1 MEFRLLGPLEVLAD
15 DVPVVLGGTKQRAT
29 LGSLLLQANRVVPT
43 SELLSSLWDGDGAPA
58 TARKILQNAVWALR
72 GLLAAGGTRGH
83 TAELVTKAPGYMLK
97 VDPGR
102 VDLFVFRQRVADGRA
117 ALAAQAPEAAA
128 VLLREALDLWR
139 GPVLADLVET
149 GVSWP
154 ELTAAEKARL
164 DAMEEFFEAELTCGR
179 HHAVLGRLEAMVEGQ
194 PHRERSSAQLML
206 ALYRCGRQA
215 DALNLYDR
223 VRAALGEGLGLEPGQ
238 GLRMLQR
245 AILQH
250 DPSLLTPGASGPAP
264 RMQPVPP
271 SASAL
276 PAPATPSAWPATVSG
291 QTAGS
296 VPGAVS
302 GSVPGPASGSMPG
315 LASGAVPG
323 PASGPV
329 PGLASGLPSGSVPG
343 LASGPVPG
351 SASGLASGATPG
363 LMYGPVP
370 GPASGSVSGPAS
382 SAVPGLPSGPVPGVA
397 SGVVPGA
404 VPGLTSGP
412 VPGAVPGLTSGLPSS
427 PVPGLGSGPGAPVA
441 LPATAA
447 AAGAPGAPVPS
458 APLAA
463 TGGAAGGPERMT
475 VSALLLCAR
484 PVGWRT
490 ANPGAADSALEGLG
504 SLIREEVER
513 CGGTFVT
520 NIGSVALALFGIH
533 DPRGAA
539 ERAVRAALAV
549 RVRCGA
555 DGGAAVTA
563 AVTSGPALV
572 RLPGGDGDGAPP
584 TVVGTL
590 LDEGRALLARVPD
603 GRVWVCG
610 TTRRDISAA
619 LDLRRAAG
627 RPDAWEVLGVRGE
640 PGALRA
646 YARLAAVGDHDHELD
661 LVAGLLEWS
670 RLRGLSHLVTV
681 LGEPGSGK
689 TRFLADFE
697 RRALEATRAPVRII
711 TAYPPDDD
719 DPGPLALPALVL
731 AECCDILPGDSI
743 DTAHD
748 KLTAALR
755 RQTADAGERRRLYER
770 LLPLLS
776 PVGAALRRP
785 EVGDVLDAWRE
796 FTVAAARVQPLVVAV
811 DDMHLAGDEL
821 LRCVESLADTG
832 ADDAAALLVVVTAR
846 PGLLRRRPRWA
857 GSMRRSVTITL
868 TPPAG
873 ARPAPPVTGRGT
885 ACGGRIAV

>member
-1 MEFRLLGPLEVLAD
+1 MDFRLLGPLEVLSGS
-15 DVPVVLGGTKQRAT
+15 VPVVLGGTKQRAT

-43 SELLSSLWDGDGAPA
+43 SELVGSLWDGDGAPA

-72 GLLAAGGTRGH
+72 GLLTAGGTRAH
-83 TAELVTKAPGYMLK
+83 TAELITKAPGYMLK
-97 VDPGR
+97 VDPAR

-149 GVSWP
+149 GIAWP

-164 DAMEEFFEAELTCGR
+164 DALEDFFEAELACGR
-179 HHAVLGRLEAMVEGQ
+179 HHMILGRLEAMVEGQ

-250 DPSLLTPGASGPAP
+250 DPSLLTPGARGPAP
-264 RMQPVPP
+264 H
-271 SASAL
+271 
-276 PAPATPSAWPATVSG
+276 TPPATV
-291 QTAGS
+291 
-296 VPGAVS
+296 PEGAPVT
-302 GSVPGPASGSMPG
+302 
-315 LASGAVPG
+315 SGAVG
-323 PASGPV
+323 RQV
-329 PGLASGLPSGSVPG
+329 PGLSSGSAP
-343 LASGPVPG
+343 
-351 SASGLASGATPG
+351 
-363 LMYGPVP
+363 
-370 GPASGSVSGPAS
+370 
-382 SAVPGLPSGPVPGVA
+382 GPVPGVLPGSA
-397 SGVVPGA
+397 PGLSSGSTSGLA
-404 VPGLTSGP
+404 FGTMPGLTSGSASGMT
-412 VPGAVPGLTSGLPSS
+412 PGSAFGPTSDPA
-427 PVPGLGSGPGAPVA
+427 PGPGTPMA
-441 LPATAA
+441 LPGTPAAASATASLA
-447 AAGAPGAPVPS
+447 APIAAPVPP
-458 APLAA
+458 AQLPGGGVPV
-463 TGGAAGGPERMT
+463 TGAGSPERMT

-490 ANPGAADSALEGLG
+490 ANPGTADSALEGLG

-533 DPRGAA
+533 DSRGAA

-549 RVRCGA
+549 RARCGA
-555 DGGAAVTA
+555 DGGAAVIA
-563 AVTSGPALV
+563 AVASGPALV
-572 RLPGGDGDGAPP
+572 RLPGGEGAVGADGTPP

-603 GRVWVCG
+603 DRVWVCG
-610 TTRRDISAA
+610 TTRRDISGA
-619 LDLRRAAG
+619 LDLRRASG

-697 RRALEATRAPVRII
+697 RRALEAARAPVRII
-711 TAYPPDDD
+711 TAYPPEDD

-748 KLTAALR
+748 KLTVALG
-755 RQTADAGERRRLYER
+755 RQLADAGEQRRLYER

-785 EVGDVLDAWRE
+785 DVGDVLDAWRE
-796 FTVAAARVQPLVVAV
+796 FTVAAARVEPLVVAV

-832 ADDAAALLVVVTAR
+832 ADDSAALLVVVTAR
-846 PGLLRRRPRWA
+846 PDLLRRNPCWA
-857 GSMRRSVTITL
+857 GSMRRAVTITL
-868 TPPAG
+868 TPRAG
-873 ARPAPPVTGRGT
+873 ARPEPPVAGRGVP
-885 ACGGRIAV
+885 CEGRIAV

>member
-1 MEFRLLGPLEVLAD
+1 MQFGLLGPLEVLSD
-15 DVPVVLGGTKQRAT
+15 GVPVVLGGTKQRAT

-43 SELLSSLWDGDGAPA
+43 SELLGSLWDGDGAPA

-72 GLLAAGGTRGH
+72 GLLTAGGTRVN
-83 TAELVTKAPGYMLK
+83 TAELITKAPGYMLK
-97 VDPGR
+97 VDPAR

-139 GPVLADLVET
+139 GPVLADLVEA
-149 GVSWP
+149 GVAWP

-164 DAMEEFFEAELTCGR
+164 DAMEDFFEAELACGR
-179 HHAVLGRLEAMVEGQ
+179 HHTVLGRLEAMVEGQ
-194 PHRERSSAQLML
+194 PHRERSSGQLML

-223 VRAALGEGLGLEPGQ
+223 VRAALGEGLGLEPGR

-250 DPSLLTPGASGPAP
+250 DPSLLTAGTPGPVPHTPPVAVAPASPGGTGSGTAGRPVVGLGSGPVPGLTPGLSAGPRVGLPSGAASGLMPG
-264 RMQPVPP
+264 V
-271 SASAL
+271 
-276 PAPATPSAWPATVSG
+276 VSG
-291 QTAGS
+291 AASRPEYGLMAGE
-296 VPGAVS
+296 
-302 GSVPGPASGSMPG
+302 ASGSTPD
-315 LASGAVPG
+315 

-329 PGLASGLPSGSVPG
+329 PGLGVPAAYLGTPADGPTYRPSR
-343 LASGPVPG
+343 
-351 SASGLASGATPG
+351 
-363 LMYGPVP
+363 
-370 GPASGSVSGPAS
+370 GPASG
-382 SAVPGLPSGPVPGVA
+382 PGTPMGH
-397 SGVVPGA
+397 
-404 VPGLTSGP
+404 
-412 VPGAVPGLTSGLPSS
+412 
-427 PVPGLGSGPGAPVA
+427 PGAPD
-441 LPATAA
+441 TAA
-447 AAGAPGAPVPS
+447 AA
-458 APLAA
+458 
-463 TGGAAGGPERMT
+463 PERMT

-490 ANPGAADSALEGLG
+490 ASPGSTDSAFEGLG
-504 SLIREEVER
+504 SMIREEVER

-549 RVRCGA
+549 RTRCGA

-572 RLPGGDGDGAPP
+572 RLPGGDGAGGADGAPP

-590 LDEGRALLARVPD
+590 LDDGRALLARVPD
-603 GRVWVCG
+603 GRVWLCG
-610 TTRRDISAA
+610 TTRHDISGA
-619 LDLRRAAG
+619 LHLRRASG

-640 PGALRA
+640 PGALRT

-661 LVAGLLEWS
+661 MVASLLEWS

-689 TRFLADFE
+689 TRFLGDFE
-697 RRALEATRAPVRII
+697 RRALEAARVPVRII
-711 TAYPPDDD
+711 TAYPPDD

-748 KLTAALR
+748 KLNAALR
-755 RQTADAGERRRLYER
+755 RQTADADERHRLYQR

-785 EVGDVLDAWRE
+785 DVGDVLDAWRE

-821 LRCVESLADTG
+821 LGCVESLAGTG

-846 PGLLRRRPRWA
+846 PDLLRRHPCWA
-857 GSMRRSVTITL
+857 GSMRRAVTITL

-873 ARPAPPVTGRGT
+873 ARPEPPMAGRG
-885 ACGGRIAV
+885 APCEGRIAV

>member
-1 MEFRLLGPLEVLAD
+1 MQFGLLGPLEVLSD
-15 DVPVVLGGTKQRAT
+15 GVPVVLGGTKQRAT

-43 SELLSSLWDGDGAPA
+43 SELLGSLWDGDGAPA

-72 GLLAAGGTRGH
+72 GLLTAGGTRVN
-83 TAELVTKAPGYMLK
+83 TAELITKAPGYMLK

-139 GPVLADLVET
+139 GPILADLVEA
-149 GVSWP
+149 GVAWP

-164 DAMEEFFEAELTCGR
+164 DAMEDFFEAELACGR
-179 HHAVLGRLEAMVEGQ
+179 HHTVLGRLEAMVEGQ
-194 PHRERSSAQLML
+194 PHRERSSGQLML

-223 VRAALGEGLGLEPGQ
+223 VRAALGEGLGLEPGR

-250 DPSLLTPGASGPAP
+250 DPSLLTPGAPGPVPHTPPVAVAPAP
-264 RMQPVPP
+264 PGGMG
-271 SASAL
+271 S
-276 PAPATPSAWPATVSG
+276 SG
-291 QTAGS
+291 TAGRP
-296 VPGAVS
+296 VV
-302 GSVPGPASGSMPG
+302 G
-315 LASGAVPG
+315 LPSG

-329 PGLASGLPSGSVPG
+329 PGLGIPSAYLDTPTV
-343 LASGPVPG
+343 GP
-351 SASGLASGATPG
+351 
-363 LMYGPVP
+363 
-370 GPASGSVSGPAS
+370 VSGPGT
-382 SAVPGLPSGPVPGVA
+382 PMGH
-397 SGVVPGA
+397 
-404 VPGLTSGP
+404 
-412 VPGAVPGLTSGLPSS
+412 
-427 PVPGLGSGPGAPVA
+427 PGAPD
-441 LPATAA
+441 TG
-447 AAGAPGAPVPS
+447 AGA
-458 APLAA
+458 
-463 TGGAAGGPERMT
+463 PERMT

-490 ANPGAADSALEGLG
+490 ASPGSADSALEGLG
-504 SLIREEVER
+504 SMIREEVER

-533 DPRGAA
+533 DPRDAA

-549 RVRCGA
+549 RTRCGA

-563 AVTSGPALV
+563 AVTSGLALV
-572 RLPGGDGDGAPP
+572 RLPGGDGAGGADGAPP

-590 LDEGRALLARVPD
+590 LDDGRALLARVPD
-603 GRVWVCG
+603 GRVWLCG
-610 TTRRDISAA
+610 TTRRDISGA
-619 LDLRRAAG
+619 LDLRRASG

-689 TRFLADFE
+689 TRFLGDFE
-697 RRALEATRAPVRII
+697 RRALEAARAPVRIV

-748 KLTAALR
+748 KLNAALR
-755 RQTADAGERRRLYER
+755 RQTADADERYRLYQR

-785 EVGDVLDAWRE
+785 DVGDVLDAWRE

-821 LRCVESLADTG
+821 LGCVESLADTG

-846 PGLLRRRPRWA
+846 PDLLRRHPCWA
-857 GSMRRSVTITL
+857 GSMRRAVTITL

-873 ARPAPPVTGRGT
+873 ARPEPSVAGRG
-885 ACGGRIAV
+885 APCEGRIAV

>member
-1 MEFRLLGPLEVLAD
+1 MQFGLLGPLEVLSD
-15 DVPVVLGGTKQRAT
+15 GVPVVLGGTKQRAT

-43 SELLSSLWDGDGAPA
+43 SELLGSLWDGDGAPA

-72 GLLAAGGTRGH
+72 GLLTAGGTRVN
-83 TAELVTKAPGYMLK
+83 TAELITKAPGYMLK
-97 VDPGR
+97 VDPAR

-139 GPVLADLVET
+139 GPVLADLVEA
-149 GVSWP
+149 GVAWP

-164 DAMEEFFEAELTCGR
+164 DAMEDFFEAELACGR
-179 HHAVLGRLEAMVEGQ
+179 HHTVLGRLEAMVEGH
-194 PHRERSSAQLML
+194 PHRERSSGQLML

-223 VRAALGEGLGLEPGQ
+223 VRAALGEGLGLEPGR

-250 DPSLLTPGASGPAP
+250 DPSLLTPG
-264 RMQPVPP
+264 
-271 SASAL
+271 
-276 PAPATPSAWPATVSG
+276 TP
-291 QTAGS
+291 
-296 VPGAVS
+296 
-302 GSVPGPASGSMPG
+302 
-315 LASGAVPG
+315 
-323 PASGPV
+323 GPV
-329 PGLASGLPSGSVPG
+329 PHTPPVAVAPASPGGAGPGAAGRPVVGL
-343 LASGPVPG
+343 
-351 SASGLASGATPG
+351 TT
-363 LMYGPVP
+363 GPVP
-370 GPASGSVSGPAS
+370 GPTPGPMS
-382 SAVPGLPSGPVPGVA
+382 
-397 SGVVPGA
+397 
-404 VPGLTSGP
+404 GLTSGP
-412 VPGAVPGLTSGLPSS
+412 VPGLGAPAAYLDTPADGPTYRPSRRPAPG
-427 PVPGLGSGPGAPVA
+427 PGTPMGHPGAPD
-441 LPATAA
+441 T
-447 AAGAPGAPVPS
+447 
-458 APLAA
+458 
-463 TGGAAGGPERMT
+463 GAAPERMT

-490 ANPGAADSALEGLG
+490 ASPGSADSALEGLG
-504 SLIREEVER
+504 SMIREEVER

-520 NIGSVALALFGIH
+520 NIGSVALALFGVH

-549 RVRCGA
+549 RTRCGA

-563 AVTSGPALV
+563 AVASGPALV
-572 RLPGGDGDGAPP
+572 RLPGGDGAGATDGAP

-590 LDEGRALLARVPD
+590 LDDGRALLARVPD
-603 GRVWVCG
+603 GRVWLCG
-610 TTRRDISAA
+610 TTRHDISGA
-619 LDLRRAAG
+619 LHLRRAAG

-640 PGALRA
+640 PGAPRA
-646 YARLAAVGDHDHELD
+646 YARLAAVGEHDHELD

-689 TRFLADFE
+689 TRFLGDFE
-697 RRALEATRAPVRII
+697 RRALEAARAPVRII

-748 KLTAALR
+748 KLNAALR
-755 RQTADAGERRRLYER
+755 RQTADADERHRLHQR

-785 EVGDVLDAWRE
+785 DVGDVLDAWRE

-821 LRCVESLADTG
+821 LGCVESLAGTG

-846 PGLLRRRPRWA
+846 PDLLRRHPCWA
-857 GSMRRSVTITL
+857 GNMRRAVTITL

-873 ARPAPPVTGRGT
+873 ARPEPSVAGRG
-885 ACGGRIAV
+885 APCEGRIAV

>member
-1 MEFRLLGPLEVLAD
+1 M
-15 DVPVVLGGTKQRAT
+15 
-29 LGSLLLQANRVVPT
+29 
-43 SELLSSLWDGDGAPA
+43 
-58 TARKILQNAVWALR
+58 WALR
-72 GLLAAGGTRGH
+72 GLLTADGTRVH
-83 TAELVTKAPGYMLK
+83 TAELITKAPGYMLK
-97 VDPGR
+97 VDPAR
-102 VDLFVFRQRVADGRA
+102 VDLFVFRQRVTDGRA

-128 VLLREALDLWR
+128 ALLREALDLWR

-149 GVSWP
+149 GIAWP

-164 DAMEEFFEAELTCGR
+164 DALEDFFEAELACGR
-179 HHAVLGRLEAMVEGQ
+179 HHMVLGRLEAMVEGQ

-250 DPSLLTPGASGPAP
+250 DPSLLAPGARGPVPHTPPTAAVPAGVPAGAPVTSGAVGRQVPGLTYGQSTGPGTTAARPGGPVTGLSSGSMSDLTPGSAPGMMPGSTSGPTPGALPGSAP
-264 RMQPVPP
+264 
-271 SASAL
+271 
-276 PAPATPSAWPATVSG
+276 
-291 QTAGS
+291 
-296 VPGAVS
+296 
-302 GSVPGPASGSMPG
+302 
-315 LASGAVPG
+315 
-323 PASGPV
+323 
-329 PGLASGLPSGSVPG
+329 GLPSGST
-343 LASGPVPG
+343 
-351 SASGLASGATPG
+351 SGLASGAMPG
-363 LMYGPVP
+363 LPPGFAPGAGP
-370 GPASGSVSGPAS
+370 GSASGAMPGVLPG
-382 SAVPGLPSGPVPGVA
+382 SAPGLPSGSAPGTMPGSTSGPMSGLSAGPAPGTAPGAAPGSAFGVA
-397 SGVVPGA
+397 SGLAPGQ
-404 VPGLTSGP
+404 GT
-412 VPGAVPGLTSGLPSS
+412 
-427 PVPGLGSGPGAPVA
+427 PVA
-441 LPATAA
+441 YL
-447 AAGAPGAPVPS
+447 GAPGAAPLPGGGS
-458 APLAA
+458 APV
-463 TGGAAGGPERMT
+463 TGGGAPERMT

-490 ANPGAADSALEGLG
+490 ANPGTADSALEGLG

-520 NIGSVALALFGIH
+520 NIGSIALALFGID

-549 RVRCGA
+549 RSRCGA
-555 DGGAAVTA
+555 DGGAVVIA

-572 RLPGGDGDGAPP
+572 RLPGGDGAGGADAARP

-610 TTRRDISAA
+610 TTRRDISAT
-619 LDLRRAAG
+619 LHLRRASG
-627 RPDAWEVLGVRGE
+627 RQDAWEVLGVRGE

-697 RRALEATRAPVRII
+697 GRALEATRAPVRII
-711 TAYPPDDD
+711 TAYPPDD

-755 RQTADAGERRRLYER
+755 RQTSDAGEQRRLYER

-785 EVGDVLDAWRE
+785 EAGDVLDAWRE
-796 FTVAAARVQPLVVAV
+796 FTVGAARVEPLVVAV

-821 LRCVESLADTG
+821 LGCVESLADTG
-832 ADDAAALLVVVTAR
+832 ADDSAALLVVVTAR
-846 PGLLRRRPRWA
+846 PDLVRRNPCWA
-857 GSMRRSVTITL
+857 GSMRRAVTITL
-868 TPPAG
+868 TPRAG
-873 ARPAPPVTGRGT
+873 TRPEPHMAVPGAP
-885 ACGGRIAV
+885 CEGRIAV

>member
-1 MEFRLLGPLEVLAD
+1 M
-15 DVPVVLGGTKQRAT
+15 PVVLGGTKQRAT

-43 SELLSSLWDGDGAPA
+43 SELVGSLWDGDGAPA

-72 GLLAAGGTRGH
+72 GLLTAAGTRVH
-83 TAELVTKAPGYMLK
+83 TAELITKAPGYMLK
-97 VDPGR
+97 VDPAR
-102 VDLFVFRQRVADGRA
+102 VDLFVFRQRMADGRA

-149 GVSWP
+149 GIAWP

-164 DAMEEFFEAELTCGR
+164 DALEDFFEAELACGR
-179 HHAVLGRLEAMVEGQ
+179 HHMILGRLEAMVEGQ

-238 GLRMLQR
+238 GLRMLQH

-250 DPSLLTPGASGPAP
+250 DPSLLTPGAPG
-264 RMQPVPP
+264 RVPHRP
-271 SASAL
+271 PG
-276 PAPATPSAWPATVSG
+276 PAPATPSAWPAPAA
-291 QTAGS
+291 AGS
-296 VPGAVS
+296 GGAPVT
-302 GSVPGPASGSMPG
+302 
-315 LASGAVPG
+315 SGAVG
-323 PASGPV
+323 RRV
-329 PGLASGLPSGSVPG
+329 PGLMYGQLPGPVSGVTPGVSSGVMPGSASGLMPGSASDVPPG
-343 LASGPVPG
+343 SASGVMSGLSPG
-351 SASGLASGATPG
+351 SASGLAPG
-363 LMYGPVP
+363 LSSGPVAP
-370 GPASGSVSGPAS
+370 VAYLGIPAAGPASGSGTPMALPGTPPAAPVS
-382 SAVPGLPSGPVPGVA
+382 SAPP
-397 SGVVPGA
+397 PGA
-404 VPGLTSGP
+404 V
-412 VPGAVPGLTSGLPSS
+412 A
-427 PVPGLGSGPGAPVA
+427 
-441 LPATAA
+441 
-447 AAGAPGAPVPS
+447 
-458 APLAA
+458 
-463 TGGAAGGPERMT
+463 PERMT

-490 ANPGAADSALEGLG
+490 ANPGTADSALEGLG

-520 NIGSVALALFGIH
+520 NIGSIALALFGIH

-555 DGGAAVTA
+555 DGGAAVIA

-572 RLPGGDGDGAPP
+572 RLPGGDGAVGVDGAPP

-603 GRVWVCG
+603 DRVWVCG
-610 TTRRDISAA
+610 TTRRDLSGA
-619 LDLRRAAG
+619 LDLRRASG

-697 RRALEATRAPVRII
+697 RRALEAARAPVRII
-711 TAYPPDDD
+711 TAFPPEDD

-755 RQTADAGERRRLYER
+755 RQTADAGEQRRLYER

-796 FTVAAARVQPLVVAV
+796 FTVAAARVEPLVVAV

-821 LRCVESLADTG
+821 LGCVESLADTG
-832 ADDAAALLVVVTAR
+832 ADDSAALLVVVTAR
-846 PGLLRRRPRWA
+846 PELLRHHPCWA
-857 GSMRRSVTITL
+857 GSMRRAVTITL

-873 ARPAPPVTGRGT
+873 ARPEPPVAGRRAPCEGQ
-885 ACGGRIAV
+885 RIAV

>member
-1 MEFRLLGPLEVLAD
+1 MQFGLLGPLEVLSD
-15 DVPVVLGGTKQRAT
+15 GVPVVLGGTKQRAT

-43 SELLSSLWDGDGAPA
+43 SELLGSLWDGDGAPV

-72 GLLAAGGTRGH
+72 GLLTAGGTRVN
-83 TAELVTKAPGYMLK
+83 TAELITKAPGYMLK
-97 VDPGR
+97 VDPAR

-139 GPVLADLVET
+139 GPVLADLVEA
-149 GVSWP
+149 GVAWP

-164 DAMEEFFEAELTCGR
+164 DAMEDFFEAELACGR
-179 HHAVLGRLEAMVEGQ
+179 HHTVLGRLEAMVEGH
-194 PHRERSSAQLML
+194 PHRERSSGQLML

-223 VRAALGEGLGLEPGQ
+223 VRAALGEGLGLEPGR

-250 DPSLLTPGASGPAP
+250 DPSLLTPGAPGPVPHTPPLTVAPASPGGAGSGAAGRAVTGVTAGLGPASTSGPAP
-264 RMQPVPP
+264 GLP
-271 SASAL
+271 SGL
-276 PAPATPSAWPATVSG
+276 TPG
-291 QTAGS
+291 LTAG
-296 VPGAVS
+296 PGAGLSS
-302 GSVPGPASGSMPG
+302 GAAPGLVLGVASGPGYGLAPGPGPASGRMPG
-315 LASGAVPG
+315 VTSGVGSHPEYGLMAGGASGSTSGRAFDPASGAAP
-323 PASGPV
+323 GPV
-329 PGLASGLPSGSVPG
+329 PGLGIPAAYPDTP
-343 LASGPVPG
+343 AAGP
-351 SASGLASGATPG
+351 
-363 LMYGPVP
+363 
-370 GPASGSVSGPAS
+370 
-382 SAVPGLPSGPVPGVA
+382 
-397 SGVVPGA
+397 
-404 VPGLTSGP
+404 
-412 VPGAVPGLTSGLPSS
+412 TSGLRTSMGH
-427 PVPGLGSGPGAPVA
+427 PGGP
-441 LPATAA
+441 PAA
-447 AAGAPGAPVPS
+447 APGAPDS
-458 APLAA
+458 
-463 TGGAAGGPERMT
+463 GAAAPERMT

-484 PVGWRT
+484 PAGWRT
-490 ANPGAADSALEGLG
+490 ASPGSADSALEGLG

-549 RVRCGA
+549 RTRCGA
-555 DGGAAVTA
+555 DGGATVTA
-563 AVTSGPALV
+563 AVASGPALV
-572 RLPGGDGDGAPP
+572 RLPGGDGADGAPP

-590 LDEGRALLARVPD
+590 LDDGRALLARVPD
-603 GRVWVCG
+603 GRVWLCG
-610 TTRRDISAA
+610 TTRHDISGA
-619 LDLRRAAG
+619 LHLRRAAG

-640 PGALRA
+640 PGAPRA
-646 YARLAAVGDHDHELD
+646 YARLAAVGEHDHELD

-689 TRFLADFE
+689 TRFLGDFE
-697 RRALEATRAPVRII
+697 RRALEAARAPVRIV

-748 KLTAALR
+748 KLNAALR
-755 RQTADAGERRRLYER
+755 RQTADADERHRLHQR

-785 EVGDVLDAWRE
+785 DVGDVLDAWRE

-821 LRCVESLADTG
+821 LGCVESLADTG

-846 PGLLRRRPRWA
+846 PDLLRRHPCWA
-857 GSMRRSVTITL
+857 GSMRRAVTITL
-868 TPPAG
+868 MPPAG
-873 ARPAPPVTGRGT
+873 ARPEPPVAGRG
-885 ACGGRIAV
+885 APCEGRIAV

>member
-1 MEFRLLGPLEVLAD
+1 MQFGLLGPLEVLSD
-15 DVPVVLGGTKQRAT
+15 GVPVVLGGTKQRAT

-43 SELLSSLWDGDGAPA
+43 SELLGSLWDGDGAPA

-72 GLLAAGGTRGH
+72 GLLTAGGTRVN
-83 TAELVTKAPGYMLK
+83 TAELITKAPGYMLK
-97 VDPGR
+97 VDPAR

-139 GPVLADLVET
+139 GPVLADLVEA
-149 GVSWP
+149 GVAWP

-164 DAMEEFFEAELTCGR
+164 DAMEDFFEAELACGR
-179 HHAVLGRLEAMVEGQ
+179 HHTVLGRLEAMVEGQ
-194 PHRERSSAQLML
+194 PHRERSSGQLML

-223 VRAALGEGLGLEPGQ
+223 VRAALGEGLGLEPGR

-250 DPSLLTPGASGPAP
+250 DPSLLTPGAPG
-264 RMQPVPP
+264 PVPHTP
-271 SASAL
+271 PLAV
-276 PAPATPSAWPATVSG
+276 APASPG
-291 QTAGS
+291 GAGS
-296 VPGAVS
+296 GAAGRPMV
-302 GSVPGPASGSMPG
+302 GPT
-315 LASGAVPG
+315 
-323 PASGPV
+323 SGPV
-329 PGLASGLPSGSVPG
+329 PGLGVPAAYVDTPADIPAYRPSR
-343 LASGPVPG
+343 
-351 SASGLASGATPG
+351 
-363 LMYGPVP
+363 
-370 GPASGSVSGPAS
+370 GPASG
-382 SAVPGLPSGPVPGVA
+382 PGTPPGH
-397 SGVVPGA
+397 PD
-404 VPGLTSGP
+404 
-412 VPGAVPGLTSGLPSS
+412 
-427 PVPGLGSGPGAPVA
+427 APD
-441 LPATAA
+441 TGAA
-447 AAGAPGAPVPS
+447 A
-458 APLAA
+458 
-463 TGGAAGGPERMT
+463 PERMT

-490 ANPGAADSALEGLG
+490 ASPGSADSAFEGLG
-504 SLIREEVER
+504 SMIREEVER

-549 RVRCGA
+549 RTRCGA

-572 RLPGGDGDGAPP
+572 RLPGGDGAGGADGAPP
-584 TVVGTL
+584 TVAGTL
-590 LDEGRALLARVPD
+590 LDDGRALLARVPD
-603 GRVWVCG
+603 GRVWLCG
-610 TTRRDISAA
+610 TTRHDISGA
-619 LDLRRAAG
+619 LHLRRAAG

-640 PGALRA
+640 PGAPRA
-646 YARLAAVGDHDHELD
+646 YARLAAVGEHDHELD

-689 TRFLADFE
+689 TRFLGDFE
-697 RRALEATRAPVRII
+697 RRALEAARAPVRIV

-748 KLTAALR
+748 KLNAALR
-755 RQTADAGERRRLYER
+755 RQTADADERHRLHQR

-785 EVGDVLDAWRE
+785 DVGDVLDAWRE

-821 LRCVESLADTG
+821 LGCVESLADTG

-846 PGLLRRRPRWA
+846 PDLLRRHPCWA
-857 GSMRRSVTITL
+857 GSMRRAVTITL

-873 ARPAPPVTGRGT
+873 ARPEPSVAEPSVAGRG
-885 ACGGRIAV
+885 APCEGRIAV

>member
-1 MEFRLLGPLEVLAD
+1 MDFRLLGPLEVLSGS
-15 DVPVVLGGTKQRAT
+15 VPVVLGGTKQRAT

-43 SELLSSLWDGDGAPA
+43 SELVGSLWDGDGAPA

-72 GLLAAGGTRGH
+72 GLLTAGGTRAH
-83 TAELVTKAPGYMLK
+83 TAELVTRAPGYMLK
-97 VDPGR
+97 VDPAR

-149 GVSWP
+149 GIAWP

-164 DAMEEFFEAELTCGR
+164 DAMEDFFEAELACGR
-179 HHAVLGRLEAMVEGQ
+179 HHMVLGRLEAMVEGQ

-250 DPSLLTPGASGPAP
+250 DPSLLTPGAPG
-264 RMQPVPP
+264 RVPHSP
-271 SASAL
+271 
-276 PAPATPSAWPATVSG
+276 
-291 QTAGS
+291 
-296 VPGAVS
+296 
-302 GSVPGPASGSMPG
+302 PGPVAPTDWS
-315 LASGAVPG
+315 ATGATGAPVTSDAVG
-323 PASGPV
+323 RRV
-329 PGLASGLPSGSVPG
+329 PGLTYGQLPGTGGQLPG
-343 LASGPVPG
+343 TVGRLPGPVSGATPDLLSGVMPGSAPGVMPG
-351 SASGLASGATPG
+351 SASGLASGVMPG
-363 LMYGPVP
+363 
-370 GPASGSVSGPAS
+370 
-382 SAVPGLPSGPVPGVA
+382 SAPGLPSG
-397 SGVVPGA
+397 STY
-404 VPGLTSGP
+404 GL
-412 VPGAVPGLTSGLPSS
+412 VSGLPSGS
-427 PVPGLGSGPGAPVA
+427 VPVQGTPVAYLGTPAAGLESGPGAPVV
-441 LPATAA
+441 LPGTPAA
-447 AAGAPGAPVPS
+447 APVSSAPPPGAGA
-458 APLAA
+458 
-463 TGGAAGGPERMT
+463 PERMT

-490 ANPGAADSALEGLG
+490 ANPGTADSALEGLG

-555 DGGAAVTA
+555 DGGAAVIA

-572 RLPGGDGDGAPP
+572 RLPGGDGAVGADGAPP

-603 GRVWVCG
+603 DRVWVCT
-610 TTRRDISAA
+610 TTRRDLSGA
-619 LDLRRAAG
+619 LDLRRASG

-697 RRALEATRAPVRII
+697 RRALEATRVPVRII
-711 TAYPPDDD
+711 TAYPPEDD

-731 AECCDILPGDSI
+731 AECCGILPGDSI

-755 RQTADAGERRRLYER
+755 RQTADAGEQRRLYER

-785 EVGDVLDAWRE
+785 EAGDVLDAWRE
-796 FTVAAARVQPLVVAV
+796 FTVAAARVEPLVVAV

-821 LRCVESLADTG
+821 LGCVESLADTG
-832 ADDAAALLVVVTAR
+832 ADDSAALLVVVTAR
-846 PGLLRRRPRWA
+846 PELLRHHPCWA
-857 GSMRRSVTITL
+857 GSMRRAVTITL
-868 TPPAG
+868 TPRVGVLPE
-873 ARPAPPVTGRGT
+873 RPVTGRG
-885 ACGGRIAV
+885 APCEEQPIAV